1 MQDQRQADAGPVIE
15 DLNQKDKV
23 LNKFFDEKA
32 NDQKKSENEN
42 GEKGETGILRQKT
55 NQNLRSQKTVNF
67 EEQKPEI
74 EEITPAQKAKD

>member
-23 LNKFFDEKA
+23 LNKLFDEKA

>member
-1 MQDQRQADAGPVIE
+1 MHDQRQADAGPVIE

-23 LNKFFDEKA
+23 LNKLFDEKA

-67 EEQKPEI
+67 EECKPEI

>member
-1 MQDQRQADAGPVIE
+1 MHDQRQADAGPVIE

-23 LNKFFDEKA
+23 LNKLFDEKA

>member
-23 LNKFFDEKA
+23 LNKLFVPTDEKA

-67 EEQKPEI
+67 
-74 EEITPAQKAKD
+74 